1 MSDAGDTPDYL
12 ELPVGR
18 FLDLVA
24 AGDSAPGGGSAAAV
38 SVALAAGLSSMAARL
53 STKQLAEATGLAQR
67 AESLRER
74 VAPLARADAVAY
86 GRVLAAQRAQEAP
99 DQDGNVR
106 AALSEAADVPLAVAE
121 AGAEVARIAARLA
134 SDGNPNLEGDALC
147 AVLLAEASVR
157 AAVRLVEIN
166 LSGEPGEDGR
176 LGRARDLVET
186 AASARRSAEGGV

>member
-1 MSDAGDTPDYL
+1 VSDAGDTPDYL

-18 FLDLVA
+18 FLDLLA
-24 AGDSAPGGGSAAAV
+24 SGESAPGGGSAIAV
-38 SVALAAGLSSMAARL
+38 SVALAASLSSMAARL
-53 STKQLAEATGLAQR
+53 STKHLADATGLVER
-67 AESLRER
+67 AEGLRER

-86 GRVLAAQRAQEAP
+86 GRVLVAQRAREAP
-99 DQDGNVR
+99 YREGDVR
-106 AALSEAADVPLAVAE
+106 AALSDAADVPLAVAE
-121 AGAEVARIAARLA
+121 AGAEVASISARLA

-147 AVLLAEASVR
+147 AVLLADAGVR

-176 LGRARDLVET
+176 LERARELVET

>member
-24 AGDSAPGGGSAAAV
+24 AGDSAPGGGSAIAV

-53 STKQLAEATGLAQR
+53 STKQLADATGLAQR

-86 GRVLAAQRAQEAP
+86 GRVLAAQRAREAP
-99 DQDGNVR
+99 DQDGEVR

-186 AASARRSAEGGV
+186 AAFARRSAEGGV

>member
-24 AGDSAPGGGSAAAV
+24 AGDSAPGGGSAIAV

-53 STKQLAEATGLAQR
+53 STKQLADATGLAQR

-86 GRVLAAQRAQEAP
+86 GRVLAAQRAREAP
-99 DQDGNVR
+99 DQDGEVR

-134 SDGNPNLEGDALC
+134 SDGNPNLEGDAIC
-147 AVLLAEASVR
+147 ALLLADAGVR

-166 LSGEPGEDGR
+166 LSGEPGGDGR
-176 LGRARDLVET
+176 LERTRELVET
-186 AASARRSAEGGV
+186 SASARLSAEGEV